1 MNVTSNRNFKKKR
14 VQATGRFTACL
25 SLSLSDS
32 FCQNFDYFKCP
43 LFTSPQVVEKKAG
56 EVKALQKEI
65 EVLRSFFS
73 YFTQSVKI
81 CANIGMEFWHFS
93 ELCHLSV
100 VMSVSC
106 IYLVYKIFCVTYQV
120 KKI

>member
-1 MNVTSNRNFKKKR
+1 M
-14 VQATGRFTACL
+14 
-25 SLSLSDS
+25 
-32 FCQNFDYFKCP
+32 
-43 LFTSPQVVEKKAG
+43 VEKKAG

-81 CANIGMEFWHFS
+81 FANISMEFWHFS

-100 VMSVSC
+100 VVSFLH
-106 IYLVYKIFCVTYQV
+106 IWFIRYFVLLIR
-120 KKI
+120 